1 MIVIACNDPKL
12 VNRWNRAL
20 GKKYPS
26 YTVSQKTA
34 LVRAVSSLK
43 PRLLILHIGFPR
55 LRVARELP
63 AIQGLS
69 PLTKVLVIS
78 DSPTTSEGISVL
90 KAGAKGYCSQ
100 NISAAL
106 LKKAVKTVLQ
116 NELWAGHKVVTKL
129 VEEMIALSRHE
140 MLTARSK
147 TPLDTLSARKR
158 QIADLVIKGDTN
170 KEIASQLNISE
181 ATVKSHLT
189 AIFQRLQLSGRLKL
203 ALLSKAQTM
212 AD

>member
-1 MIVIACNDPKL
+1 MIVIACSDPKL

-43 PRLLILHIGFPR
+43 PRLLILHIGLPR
-55 LRVARELP
+55 LRVGRELP

-69 PLTKVLVIS
+69 PLTKILVIS
-78 DSPTTSEGISVL
+78 DSPTTREGISVL
-90 KAGAKGYCSQ
+90 KAGAKGYCNQ

-170 KEIASQLNISE
+170 KEIASRLNISE

-189 AIFQRLQLSGRLKL
+189 GIFQRLQLSGRMGL
-203 ALLSKAQTM
+203 ALLSRAHTT
-212 AD
+212 AE

>member
-1 MIVIACNDPKL
+1 MIVIACSDPKL

-43 PRLLILHIGFPR
+43 PSLLILHIGFPR
-55 LRVARELP
+55 LRVGRDLP

-90 KAGAKGYCSQ
+90 KAGAKGYCSSHI
-100 NISAAL
+100 NAAL
-106 LKKAVKTVLQ
+106 FKKAVKTVLQ
-116 NELWAGHKVVTKL
+116 NELWAGRKIVTKL
-129 VEEMIALSRHE
+129 VEEMIAHSRHE
-140 MLTARSK
+140 MLAVRS
-147 TPLDTLSARKR
+147 PLSFDALSARKR

-170 KEIASQLNISE
+170 KEIASRLNISE

-189 AIFQRLQLSGRLKL
+189 GIFRRLQLSGRLGL
-203 ALLSKAQTM
+203 ALLSRAHTP
-212 AD
+212 AE

>member
-55 LRVARELP
+55 LRVGRELP

-69 PLTKVLVIS
+69 PLTRVLVIS
-78 DSPTTSEGISVL
+78 DSLTTSEGISVL
-90 KAGAKGYCSQ
+90 KAGAKGYCSSHI
-100 NISAAL
+100 NAAL

-129 VEEMIALSRHE
+129 VEEMTALSRHE

-158 QIADLVIKGDTN
+158 QIADLVIKGHPN
-170 KEIASQLNISE
+170 KEIASRLNISE

-189 AIFQRLQLSGRLKL
+189 AIFHRLQLSGRLKL

-212 AD
+212 TD